1 MMYLYL
7 FTMFFRVGLFGFG
20 GGLAMLPLIFQSVQ
34 EFGVMTAAEFSDLV
48 ALSQVTPG
56 PVAVNAA
63 TYVGFNYSG
72 LAGAVAA
79 TIGVCL
85 PAFILMLLT
94 MKFIDKFHESRGIQG
109 AFKGIRPVTV
119 GLIGAAAIFIGEN
132 VLVNG
137 SLVSTKI
144 FTGGLDYFNLVP
156 ILIFGVTILLVGV
169 FKIRP
174 IKLMIIMGI
183 AGALLCG

>member
-1 MMYLYL
+1 MIYLYL
-7 FTMFFRVGLFGFG
+7 FTMFFRIGLFSFG

-34 EFGVMTAAEFSDLV
+34 DFGIMTAEEFSDLV

-72 LAGAVAA
+72 ILGSVIA
-79 TIGVCL
+79 TFGVCL
-85 PAFILMLLT
+85 PSFILMMLV
-94 MKFIDKFHESRGIQG
+94 MKFIDRFNDSRGIQG
-109 AFKGIRPVTV
+109 AFTGIRPVTV
-119 GLIGAAAIFIGEN
+119 GMIAAAALFVSEN

-137 SLVSTKI
+137 NLVSREL
-144 FTGGLDYFNLVP
+144 FTGGIDFFNFIP
-156 ILIFGVTILLVGV
+156 IGIFAVTLLLVGV

-174 IKLMIIMGI
+174 IKIMIIMGLI
-183 AGALLCG
+183 GALLCG